1 MRRGRRLLL
10 AGTFALIT
18 MLVTPAGA
26 VAKQEGVNTS
36 AQMLGASKVE
46 SYLRSIGIDPGGVV
60 VQQGRRNYAG
70 PNCPGRQ
77 WNCTK
82 ARAVVQVAAAG
93 GQNEFECTGNATPS
107 SSANP
112 CVIVQEADGGDN
124 VARCIQKF
132 SQYGESQHQAL
143 VCDIRQ
149 VNTTGTNSA
158 TVRQTIWQRTDVGK
172 QRAYERTGVEQV
184 NGSGSNIVSGV
195 QSVTQY
201 AEAGASATQDQ
212 NASQSF
218 NVDQDAE
225 TGSNN
230 QSLRQLLDQNAVL
243 KGNSPAG
250 ATSKPASQTQ
260 NALLEGVVDQD
271 STGVSLGDNRQRGT
285 QQMDAPPKTKQVQD
299 PRIRCCADQTGN
311 PRDEFRIDQ
320 QFVQLASNPT
330 SQYAEDVGECF
341 TTGIC
346 TITQRA
352 RQNDA
357 KKTNFVSGTGL
368 VTASIVCRGYG
379 EQNKCVAKSG
389 VGGA

>member
-1 MRRGRRLLL
+1 MRGGKRLLL
-10 AGTFALIT
+10 AGTFALVA
-18 MLVTPAGA
+18 MVVTPAGA
-26 VAKQEGVNTS
+26 VAKHEGVEPS
-36 AQMLGASKVE
+36 ARTLRSSNLE
-46 SYLRSIGIDPGGVV
+46 LYLRSIGIDSRDVV
-60 VQQGRRNYAG
+60 VQQGHRNYAG
-70 PNCPGRQ
+70 PDCPGRQ

-82 ARAVVQVAAAG
+82 ARAVVQVAASG
-93 GQNEFECTGNATPS
+93 GQNEFECTDGSKS
-107 SSANP
+107 SNS
-112 CVIVQEADGGDN
+112 CVIVQESDGGNN
-124 VARCIQKF
+124 VARCIQKS
-132 SQYGESQHQAL
+132 SQYGEPQHQSL

-158 TVRQTIWQRTDVGK
+158 TVQQTIWQRTEVGK
-172 QRAYERTGVEQV
+172 QKAYERTEVEQI
-184 NGSGSNIVSGV
+184 NGSGTNTVSGV

-201 AEAGASATQDQ
+201 AEADASATQDQ

-218 NVDQDAE
+218 DVNQDAE
-225 TGSNN
+225 TGPNN

-243 KGNSPAG
+243 NGDSYA
-250 ATSKPASQTQ
+250 AAASKPASQTQ
-260 NALLEGVVDQD
+260 NALLEGFVDQD

-285 QQMDAPPKTKQVQD
+285 QRMDAPPETKQVQD
-299 PRIRCCADQTGN
+299 PRIRCCADQNGN
-311 PRDEFRIDQ
+311 PQDEFRIDQ

-341 TTGIC
+341 TAGIC